1 VIVDTSALL
10 AFLDRNEPMHRA
22 TATAIAADDG
32 PFVISPM
39 ALEESDYLIATRHGV
54 DAELAMLDEIT
65 SGAWEIAAWTAADT
79 AEARA
84 VIAHYR
90 DQQIGLTDA
99 ANVVLAARYGTHVM
113 ATLDRR
119 RFTVLRA
126 LDARPFDIVP

>member
-1 VIVDTSALL
+1 MIVDTSALL

-22 TATAIAADDG
+22 TAAAIAAGEG
-32 PFVISPM
+32 PFVVSPM
-39 ALEESDYLIATRHGV
+39 VLAELDYLIATRHGV

-65 SGAWEIAAWTAADT
+65 SGAWALASWTAADT

-90 DQQIGLTDA
+90 DQQICLTDA

-119 RFTVLRA
+119 HFTVLRA